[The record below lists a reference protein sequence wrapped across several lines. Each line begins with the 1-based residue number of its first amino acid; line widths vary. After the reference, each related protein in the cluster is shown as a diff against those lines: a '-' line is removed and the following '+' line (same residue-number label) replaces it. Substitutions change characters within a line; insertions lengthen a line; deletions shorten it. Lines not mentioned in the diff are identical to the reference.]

1 MTLPADL
8 QAIVGSL
15 QWNFVYNLII
25 LLAIEAALAIA
36 YGHWKR
42 SKKRDAQ
49 RLVLAMAVLLGVRF
63 IPLLLSLLSSAG
75 FVDPSAVLPPLERAL
90 NIISLA
96 IIAWAFAFAAESVR
110 GAAAPFLWTN
120 VGLAT
125 LAYVSLA
132 RLWTL
137 ELATNPQ
144 LLYTNSWQHYLWAI
158 WQILICLGAGYAL
171 IRGAPKS
178 RQAGTLLALFS
189 LAVVG
194 QILSIILPMTA
205 TLSFWERLTNLLIFP
220 LMAVVTY
227 QIAIEQ
233 SDIVEPQV
241 LPFSAGTDNVTELL
255 LTLFQD
261 TATKKADAEEDTRSE
276 AEPQPQFAKMV
287 VMPTARALG
296 VDQVAIG
303 LLEGEQGDRMRLVAI
318 YNPLRQGRG
327 GEVVSFPLDE
337 QLAIQR
343 SLRRQ
348 EMVLVGGADDIV
360 QLKFLYALMGSNETG
375 PLLVHPLLY
384 RGSAIGVLIAG
395 NGSSKQ
401 AISYATTQLAPQL
414 TSFMA
419 ELLVGPQ
426 LIRKLEKT
434 LHEKEQQ
441 LTSQGEEWGKRLET
455 LDKDLHQER
464 ENAQLFA
471 ERMADLERANK
482 SKEAELDRLSR
493 RLLLQEETARRS
505 QQEASAL
512 SKRLETLARAKVG
525 LEDEISGY
533 REQIND
539 LEQLLRKGEEHPY
552 KRG

>member
-8 QAIVGSL
+8 QAIVSSL

-25 LLAIEAALAIA
+25 LLTIEAALAIA
-36 YGHWKR
+36 YRHWKR
-42 SKKRDAQ
+42 SKNRDAQ
-49 RLVLAMAVLLGVRF
+49 RLVLVMAALLAVRL
-63 IPLLLSLLSSAG
+63 IPPLLLSLLASAG
-75 FVDPSAVLPPLERAL
+75 FVDPSAVLPPVERAL
-90 NIISLA
+90 NIVSLA
-96 IIAWAFAFAAESVR
+96 IIAWAFAFTSESVR
-110 GAAAPFLWTN
+110 SAAAPFLWTN

-125 LAYVSLA
+125 LAYVALA

-144 LLYTNSWQHYLWAI
+144 LPYTNSWQHYLWAV

-171 IRGAPKS
+171 IRGEPKS

-194 QILSIILPMTA
+194 QLLAIVLPMTA

-220 LMAVVTY
+220 LVAVVTY
-227 QIAIEQ
+227 QIAIERT
-233 SDIVEPQV
+233 DVVEPQA
-241 LPFSAGTDNVTELL
+241 LPFSVGTDNVTDLL
-255 LTLFQD
+255 LALFQD
-261 TATKKADAEEDTRSE
+261 TATEKADAEEDTQSE
-276 AEPQPQFAKMV
+276 AEPQTLFAKMV

-327 GEVVSFPLDE
+327 AEVVSFPLDE

-419 ELLVGPQ
+419 ELMVGSQ

-434 LHEKEQQ
+434 LHEKEQL
-441 LTSQGEEWGKRLET
+441 LTSQGEEWGKRLEA

-464 ENAQLFA
+464 ESVQLFA
-471 ERMADLERANK
+471 ERMADLERGPT
-482 SKEAELDRLSR
+482 R
-493 RLLLQEETARRS
+493 ARR
-505 QQEASAL
+505 
-512 SKRLETLARAKVG
+512 R
-525 LEDEISGY
+525 
-533 REQIND
+533 N
-539 LEQLLRKGEEHPY
+539 
-552 KRG
+552 